1 MIKAVIFDLGNT
13 LVSQETGNAF
23 PYAVDT
29 LNQLKKKYKLG
40 LICNVTPSTNSE
52 RVQNILS
59 EAGIP
64 DVFEVVV
71 VSSEVGFSKP
81 YPQIFEIVLNRLN
94 VAPEEAVMIGNT
106 ISTDIFGGNRV
117 GMNTVLIQDDEEYK
131 RSEWETPDY
140 TIHSLR
146 ELLDIV

>member
-29 LNQLKKKYKLG
+29 LNQLKKTYRLG
-40 LICNVTPSTNSE
+40 LICNVTPPTNSE

-94 VAPEEAVMIGNT
+94 VEPEEAVMIGNT

-117 GMNTVLIQDDEEYK
+117 GMNTILIQDDEEYK
-131 RSEWETPDY
+131 RSEWETPDH
-140 TIHSLR
+140 IIQSLR